1 MKKFLCIVLAV
12 VLSLGMAT
20 TAWARLSYLDIG
32 TYGLLI
38 TDGEALVEGS
48 LYVNNTNSC
57 GIKVVLKERADMT
70 KSWKSI
76 KTFSVKENDYSTDIS
91 ETYASCKPGYF
102 YKATFTFYAYDS
114 SGRVLESITEDTTI
128 ERA

>member
-1 MKKFLCIVLAV
+1 MKKFLCIVLAI

-32 TYGLLI
+32 TYGLI
-38 TDGEALVEGS
+38 IKDGNAKVEGS

-70 KSWKSI
+70 KSWTSV
-76 KTFSVKENDYSTDIS
+76 KTFSVKEHDWSTGIS
-91 ETYASCKPGYF
+91 ETYPAKPGYY

-114 SGRVLESITEDTTI
+114 SYNVLESITEDSTI

>member
-38 TDGEALVEGS
+38 TDGEAKVEGS

-70 KSWKSI
+70 KSWKSV
-76 KTFSVKENDYSTDIS
+76 KTFEIKEHDYSTGIS
-91 ETYASCKPGYF
+91 RTYTAKPGYF

-114 SGRVLESITEDTTI
+114 SYNVLESITEDSTI